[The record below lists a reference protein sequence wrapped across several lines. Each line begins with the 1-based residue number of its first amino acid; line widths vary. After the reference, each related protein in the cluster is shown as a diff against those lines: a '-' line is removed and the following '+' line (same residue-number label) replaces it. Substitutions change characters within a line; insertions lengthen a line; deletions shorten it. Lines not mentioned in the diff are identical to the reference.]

1 MNIFNIVK
9 TSRFFKHEKNK
20 ISGLERKPQL
30 TIKGLSHGMG
40 GCFVPFASFWC
51 IYFVTVCRERS
62 VFYFY
67 LGGLMAGYGM
77 VWI

>member
-40 GCFVPFASFWC
+40 WVVVLCLLHHFGVYTLSPFVGRGQFFIFTW
-51 IYFVTVCRERS
+51 
-62 VFYFY
+62 
-67 LGGLMAGYGM
+67 GD
-77 VWI
+77 